1 MSMRMKRAEMGTDLV
16 FWDWF
21 VRPELWVGRHLSP
34 THLGG
39 NETNNV
45 LGRTKQFK

>member
-21 VRPELWVGRHLSP
+21 VPPAGA
-34 THLGG
+34 LGG
-39 NETNNV
+39 RTFKSNP
-45 LGRTKQFK
+45 LGG